1 MFNLF
6 NQLNQPLP
14 VVWDNFMRF
23 SQQVVRS
30 QYGRQLRQWSPINRQ
45 SLLPQLMPR
54 DRHLLQQIQ
63 QRGVVE
69 THLDELQ
76 LADTDRMWAAAQALV
91 PTLPVTHDR
100 AGRDET
106 DFEGHCVHAD
116 AAQFVQDYPEILLW
130 GLGDRLLDLLE
141 NLMGCPPA
149 LIGVALRKDCPNGQQ
164 IGTRLW
170 HMDGE
175 DKHVL
180 KILIYLNDVGQA
192 EGPFEYVP
200 KDRFNPKYRGFS
212 RMLVRFR
219 QGYNKNQGFQ
229 QIVKPQ
235 HWQSATGKAGTAILA
250 DTAKVFHHGAIATAG
265 ERLVLIFAYT
275 TEQPRALDLCKQFF
289 PRADLLPTLA
299 ARLNPRQQACLLGW
313 RLRINDFQRSS

>member
-1 MFNLF
+1 MLNLL
-6 NQLNQPLP
+6 NQLNQPRSG
-14 VVWDNFMRF
+14 VWANLMGF
-23 SQQVVRS
+23 SKAMIRS
-30 QYGRQLRQWSPINRQ
+30 CYGRQLRQWSPPHRPSALPWLGPDDRQ
-45 SLLPQLMPR
+45 LLK
-54 DRHLLQQIQ
+54 QIQ
-63 QRGVVE
+63 RRGVVE
-69 THLDELQ
+69 THLDTLQ
-76 LADTDRMWAAAQALV
+76 LADTDQMWAAAQALV
-91 PTLPVTHDR
+91 PTLPDTHDR
-100 AGRDET
+100 AGRDEN

-116 AAQFVQDYPEILLW
+116 AAQFVRDYPEILLW

-200 KDRFNPKYRGFS
+200 KDRFNPQYRGWS
-212 RMLVRFR
+212 RMLVRWR
-219 QGYNKNQGFQ
+219 RGYNQNQGFE
-229 QIVKPQ
+229 QIVKPK

-275 TEQPRALDLCKQFF
+275 TEQPRALALCKQFF

-299 ARLNPRQQACLLGW
+299 TRLTPRQQACLLGW
-313 RLRINDFQRSS
+313 RLRINDFRRSS